1 MTLEKNN
8 EDQSQYYLSY
18 PKPPVLG
25 VKWKNLDIN
34 ILERVNI
41 PKFSKLD
48 GIVTPLRLLELFFD
62 DVLADMIVGYTK
74 LFSHRQKA
82 DISSFEITNEKIRL
96 FLSILLLSGCHKLSH
111 RKMYS
116 ETIPST
122 FV

>member
-8 EDQSQYYLSY
+8 KDQSQYYLSY
-18 PKPPVLG
+18 PKLPVLG
-25 VKWKNLDIN
+25 VKWKNRDIN

-48 GIVTPLRLLELFFD
+48 DIVTPLRLLELFFD
-62 DVLADMIVGYTK
+62 DVLADMIVGYSK

-82 DISSFEITNEKIRL
+82 DSSFEITNEKIRL
-96 FLSILLLSGCHKLSH
+96 FLSMLLLSGCYKLSH

-116 ETIPST
+116 EMIPDT